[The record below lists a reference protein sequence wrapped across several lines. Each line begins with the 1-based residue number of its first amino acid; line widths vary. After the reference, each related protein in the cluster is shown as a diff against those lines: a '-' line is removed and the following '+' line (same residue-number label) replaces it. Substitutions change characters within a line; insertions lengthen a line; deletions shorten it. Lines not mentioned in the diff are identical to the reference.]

1 MALKLHLNLD
11 AQLSPVER
19 GIKIEMCRFVGAYFY
34 LREIR
39 RVSRQAEK
47 KGERL
52 RD

>member
-19 GIKIEMCRFVGAYFY
+19 GIKIEMCRFVGACFY
-34 LREIR
+34 LGEIR
-39 RVSRQAEK
+39 WVGRQAGK
-47 KGERL
+47 KVERL